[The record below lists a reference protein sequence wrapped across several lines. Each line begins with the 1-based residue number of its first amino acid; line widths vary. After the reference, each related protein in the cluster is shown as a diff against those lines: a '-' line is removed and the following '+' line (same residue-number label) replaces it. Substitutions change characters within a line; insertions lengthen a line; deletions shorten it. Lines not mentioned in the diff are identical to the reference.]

1 MEPRS
6 GIASL
11 IMYDVT
17 VYTFKKKVMAAT
29 ETD

>member
-6 GIASL
+6 GITSL

-17 VYTFKKKVMAAT
+17 VFTFKKVMAVT
-29 ETD
+29 ETE